1 MQLRGFERQEEHFK
15 ELRGSL
21 VTLLFKANPFLANF
35 FFPGFVPRRK
45 ADSFHQ
51 SGDRDVKINTIAG

>member
-35 FFPGFVPRRK
+35 FPGFVHRK

-51 SGDRDVKINTIAG
+51 SGDRDVKINTVAG